1 MVFVKHFNGRGG
13 NHKTRTEG
21 SAIFCDGKITIRLPS
36 TKKVVESGIT
46 EVGFGV
52 VTKDDDKAKKAPYT
66 LIITKYAKE
75 DLPPELR
82 GQSYKYR
89 IYGVKVSEDE
99 FLFPFNN
106 ATMMNKK

>member
-1 MVFVKHFNGRGG
+1 MTFVKHFNGRGG
-13 NHKTRTEG
+13 NRKTSSEG

-46 EVGFGV
+46 ENGFGV
-52 VTKDDDKAKKAPYT
+52 VTKEDNKAKKAPYT
-66 LIITKYAKE
+66 LIVTKYAKE

-89 IYGVKVSEDE
+89 IYGERVSEDE
-99 FLFPFNN
+99 FLFPFNK
-106 ATMMNKK
+106 ATMLNKK